1 MSHVDDGTLHAYVDG
16 ELAPVERERVEHHL
30 AGCPPCRTRLDEAR
44 ALVEHASRLLELAV
58 PSAPHRAPPPLH
70 SLRQRPVWWR
80 VRTPLAWAATVVLA
94 VGLGW
99 YLRGRTVQAP
109 RHVQVPIVLAPA
121 PNESASPAPAAAL
134 PTVTES
140 HNPVK
145 ARAQSTAGPLALSPG
160 AASDRVDQPSPPP
173 AAAKTAPPAQ
183 LAQLPASAEVRG
195 EVASA
200 QHQIVV
206 VPSVAEE
213 AANAAYR
220 ERLTSTWTVIEP
232 QTARELL
239 GTEPVTIPGHSVRLL
254 RRGPAAEVLVEQDL
268 GNGVV
273 VMLFERSQPALIADG
288 APRREVARNDTAGGS
303 AAGAELIPRDELAP
317 RVVGSLLVQ
326 IAGPLPA
333 DSLARL
339 LLLVR

>member
-16 ELAPVERERVEHHL
+16 ELAPVERERVDRHL

-44 ALVEHASRLLELAV
+44 ALVERAARLLELAV
-58 PSAPHRAPPPLH
+58 PPAPHRAPPPLH

-80 VRTPLAWAATVVLA
+80 LRAPLAWAATVVLA

-99 YLRGRTVQAP
+99 VLRGRTVQAP
-109 RHVQVPIVLAPA
+109 RQIQVPVVLAPA
-121 PNESASPAPAAAL
+121 PNESAFRSPAATPL
-134 PTVTES
+134 TVAES
-140 HNPVK
+140 PSHAK
-145 ARAQSTAGPLALSPG
+145 ARAQSPGPLAPSG
-160 AASDRVDQPSPPP
+160 AAADRADQPSLPP
-173 AAAKTAPPAQ
+173 AAAKAAPPAQ

-213 AANAAYR
+213 TANAVYR

-232 QTARELL
+232 QTARQLL
-239 GTEPVTIPGHSVRLL
+239 GTEPVTIPGHSVRAL
-254 RRGPAAEVLVEQDL
+254 RQGPASEVLVEQDL

-273 VMLFERSQPALIADG
+273 VMLFERSEPIEIANG
-288 APRREVARNDTAGGS
+288 MPRREVTPNDTAGAPAVG
-303 AAGAELIPRDELAP
+303 AALMRRDGLAA
-317 RVVGSLLVQ
+317 RVVGPLLVH